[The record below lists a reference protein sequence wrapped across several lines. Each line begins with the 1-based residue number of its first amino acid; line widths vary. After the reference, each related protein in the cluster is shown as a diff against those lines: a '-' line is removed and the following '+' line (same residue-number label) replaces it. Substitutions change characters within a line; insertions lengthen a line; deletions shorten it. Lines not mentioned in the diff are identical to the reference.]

1 MAQRIKR
8 IEIDLTG
15 VIARD
20 RLRYY
25 TDDMIV
31 EALESQYS
39 YLPFPLVI
47 TILGD
52 IAVLEY
58 PR

>member
-1 MAQRIKR
+1 MAHRIKR
-8 IEIDLTG
+8 IEIDLSG
-15 VIARD
+15 VIPRD

-31 EALESQYS
+31 EALESRYS

-47 TILGD
+47 RILGD
-52 IAVLEY
+52 VSVLEY
-58 PR
+58 PG